1 MRVRDNTDE
10 AAQAADDHVSE
21 YGTGRFPDVEIFGS
35 STCLYCT
42 KAKELCIKFGLKYRY
57 FNIDEDFD
65 VFDHL
70 VSRIKTWKTVP
81 QIFWGPDHVGGY
93 DELTKRLGAKP

>member
-1 MRVRDNTDE
+1 MFRRDNTDA
-10 AAQAADDHVSE
+10 AAQEADDYVSE
-21 YGTGRFPDVEIFGS
+21 HGTRTLPTVEIFGS
-35 STCLYCT
+35 NTCSYCE
-42 KAKELCIKFGLKYRY
+42 KAKQLCTKFGLKFRY

-65 VFDHL
+65 AFDHL

-93 DELTKRLGAKP
+93 DELAKRLGAKP